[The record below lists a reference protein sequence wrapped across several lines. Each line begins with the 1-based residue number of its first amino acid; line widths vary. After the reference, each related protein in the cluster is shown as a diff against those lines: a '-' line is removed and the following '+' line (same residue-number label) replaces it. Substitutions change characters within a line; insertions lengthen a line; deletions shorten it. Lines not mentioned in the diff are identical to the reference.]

1 MSFGLNVLSG
11 GGKLTYT
18 SSDVTW
24 NQVDLFS
31 IGGNESRSNFYA
43 ALEGRE
49 SLVVQLLVDP
59 PPIDRR
65 AIAHTITVSGG
76 NVNVSGGSE
85 RAYILVM
92 MR

>member
-1 MSFGLNVLSG
+1 MSFGLEIFGASG
-11 GGKLTYT
+11 TLAYS

-31 IGGNESRSNFYA
+31 IGRAETRSFTYP

-49 SLVVQLLVDP
+49 VLVAQLLVDP
-59 PPIDRR
+59 PPTDRR
-65 AIAHTITVSGG
+65 AIAHTITVNGST
-76 NVNVSGGSE
+76 VTASGGSE
-85 RAYILVM
+85 NAYILVM